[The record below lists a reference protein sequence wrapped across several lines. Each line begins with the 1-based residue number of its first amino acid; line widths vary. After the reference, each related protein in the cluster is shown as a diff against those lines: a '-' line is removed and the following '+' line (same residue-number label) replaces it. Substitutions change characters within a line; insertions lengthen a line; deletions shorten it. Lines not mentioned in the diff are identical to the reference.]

1 MPKNQAGL
9 RSALNLHYYLP
20 EHRAGLVPAREYY
33 FITMTFNTRYSN
45 INLLWSSLI
54 IEELWRLGVRHCC
67 IAPGSRSAPLTLLAS
82 EHPGLTCHVHFDER
96 GLAFYA
102 LGLAKTSGEPVAI
115 ITTSGTAVANLYPA
129 IIEARQTGVPLVV
142 LTADRPPEL
151 IDCGANQ
158 AIDQQDIYGGY
169 PGAVLNL
176 PAPNLSISA
185 NWLLTS
191 IDQSFAR
198 SCQQGLPL
206 HVNCRFREPLYPD
219 EQLTD
224 YSDYLAAT
232 QNWMKSGQPH
242 TVYQLPSL
250 KNMPVPGFW
259 GNFIEGKGIIVAG
272 RIDARIDVEAI
283 VELAR
288 ALNWPLIADS
298 QSQLH
303 GHSAAV
309 KHHDLVLASD
319 TGQAEFKKA
328 DCLFQIGG
336 HLLSKRLDQFIS
348 QQSWNHYLMLGSDA
362 RRLDTGH
369 RQTLRLVGDIADTC
383 RNLARISQDKEKGWE
398 SGLYALGE
406 QIRQI
411 INKSTDNNLTEL
423 WLGTNTD
430 QWLPDNAALF
440 AGNSLPVRMLEL
452 FSCHPLP
459 CIFTNRG
466 VSGIDGLM
474 ATAAGCA
481 TALAK
486 PMVMLV
492 GDVSFLHDLNSLAL
506 ARQINKPMV
515 IILVNNDGGNIFNML
530 PMGTARDKA
539 QEYFVT
545 PHGLDGEHAAAMFNI
560 PYHAPG
566 TVAKLVNSVQ
576 HAMGV
581 NGCTLI
587 EVKTLPGQASEQI
600 KQSVRQI
607 KESL

>member
-1 MPKNQAGL
+1 
-9 RSALNLHYYLP
+9 
-20 EHRAGLVPAREYY
+20 
-33 FITMTFNTRYSN
+33 MTFNTRYSN

-67 IAPGSRSAPLTLLAS
+67 IAPGSCSAPLTLLAS
-82 EHPGLTCHVHFDER
+82 EHPGLTRHVHFDER

-102 LGLAKTSGEPVAI
+102 LGLAKASGEPVAI

-158 AIDQQDIYGGY
+158 AIEQQDIYAGY

-176 PAPNLSISA
+176 PAPNISISA

-191 IDQSFAR
+191 LDQSFAR

-206 HVNCRFREPLYPD
+206 HVNCRFREPLYPN
-219 EQLTD
+219 EQMTD
-224 YSDYLAAT
+224 YSDYLSAT
-232 QNWMKSGQPH
+232 QCWMESGQPH

-250 KNMPVPGFW
+250 NNIPVPALW
-259 GNFIEGKGIIVAG
+259 DDFINGKGIIIVG
-272 RIDARIDVEAI
+272 RIDAGTDVETI

-288 ALNWPLIADS
+288 TLGWPLIADS

-303 GHSAAV
+303 GHPSAV
-309 KHHDLVLASD
+309 KHHDLVLVSEA
-319 TGQAEFKKA
+319 GQKAFKKA
-328 DCLFQIGG
+328 DRLLQVGG
-336 HLLSKRLDQFIS
+336 YFLSKRLDQFVG
-348 QQSWNHYLMLGSDA
+348 QHSWNHYLMLGEDT

-369 RQTLRLVGDIADTC
+369 RQTLRLVGDIANTC
-383 RNLARISQDKEKGWE
+383 RNLARVSEGKGLCWE
-398 SGLYALGE
+398 SGLYELGE
-406 QIRQI
+406 QSHQVI
-411 INKSTDNNLTEL
+411 KELLSDDLTEL
-423 WLGTNTD
+423 WLGAQTD
-430 QWLPDNAALF
+430 CWLPDNTALF

-452 FSCHPLP
+452 FSSHPLP

-474 ATAAGCA
+474 ATAAGC
-481 TALAK
+481 TAALSK

-492 GDVSFLHDLNSLAL
+492 GDVSFLHDLNSLNL
-506 ARQINKPMV
+506 ARQVDQPMV
-515 IILVNNDGGNIFNML
+515 IILINNDGGNIFNML

-545 PHGLDGEHAAAMFNI
+545 PHGLDGKHAAAMFNI
-560 PYHAPG
+560 PYHAPE
-566 TVAKLVNSVQ
+566 TTSAFIKNVRDAINIK
-576 HAMGV
+576 
-581 NGCTLI
+581 GCTLI
-587 EVKTLPGQASEQI
+587 EVKTLPGQASDQI
-600 KQSVRQI
+600 KQSLRRV

>member
-1 MPKNQAGL
+1 
-9 RSALNLHYYLP
+9 
-20 EHRAGLVPAREYY
+20 
-33 FITMTFNTRYSN
+33 MTFNTRYSN
-45 INLLWSSLI
+45 INLLWSSLL

-67 IAPGSRSAPLTLLAS
+67 IAPGSRSAPLTLMAS
-82 EHPGLTCHVHFDER
+82 EHPGLTRHVHFDER

-102 LGLAKTSGEPVAI
+102 LGLAKASGEPVAI

-158 AIDQQDIYGGY
+158 AIEQQDIYAGY

-191 IDQSFAR
+191 LDQSFAR

-219 EQLTD
+219 EQLID

-232 QNWMKSGQPH
+232 QRWLESNEPH

-250 KNMPVPGFW
+250 NEVSIPPVWDDFIG
-259 GNFIEGKGIIVAG
+259 GNGLIVAG
-272 RIDARIDVEAI
+272 RIDAGIDVEAI
-283 VELAR
+283 VELAHT
-288 ALNWPLIADS
+288 LNWPLLADS

-303 GHSAAV
+303 GHPAVV
-309 KHHDLVLASD
+309 KHHDLMLVSER
-319 TGQAEFKKA
+319 GIAEFKKA
-328 DCLFQIGG
+328 DHLFQVGG
-336 HLLSKRLDQFIS
+336 HLLSKRLDQFIGGHA
-348 QQSWNHYLMLGSDA
+348 WKHYLMLGSDM
-362 RRLDTGH
+362 RRLDTAH
-369 RQTLRLVGDIADTC
+369 RQTLRLVGDIAETC
-383 RNLARISQDKEKGWE
+383 RQLSEYSENKTEGWNSHLYKLGSQ
-398 SGLYALGE
+398 
-406 QIRQI
+406 IHHT
-411 INKSTDNNLTEL
+411 INETLSDELTEQ
-423 WLGTNTD
+423 WLGAKIG

-452 FSCHPLP
+452 FSSHPLS

-481 TALAK
+481 VALSE
-486 PMVMLV
+486 PLVMLV
-492 GDVSFLHDLNSLAL
+492 GDVSFLHDLNSLSL
-506 ARQINKPMV
+506 TRQINKPMV
-515 IILVNNDGGNIFNML
+515 IILVNNDGGNIFSML
-530 PMGTARDKA
+530 PMGTAQDKA
-539 QEYFVT
+539 QDYFVT
-545 PHGLDGEHAAAMFNI
+545 PHGLGGQHAAAMFNI
-560 PYHAPG
+560 PYHAPQSQ
-566 TVAKLVNSVQ
+566 LQFLNSFQ
-576 HAMGV
+576 EALGV

-587 EVKTLPGQASEQI
+587 EVKARPGQASEMI
-600 KQSVRQI
+600 KESVRLI